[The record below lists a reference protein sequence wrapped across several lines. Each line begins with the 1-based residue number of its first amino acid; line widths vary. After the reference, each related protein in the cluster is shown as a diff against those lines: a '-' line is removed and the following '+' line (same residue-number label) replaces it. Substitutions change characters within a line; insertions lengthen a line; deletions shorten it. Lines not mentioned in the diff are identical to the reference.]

1 LDGLVDC
8 SQARCRVDPA
18 RNEYSNGLSVKI
30 TQNTKYHLAASLAL
44 LTFIV
49 YLPAL
54 RNEFVNWDDGPYVFA
69 NPHIRSMDGNFFKWA
84 FLEFHIMNWHPLT
97 WISHALDYALW
108 GLNPLGH
115 HLTSIILHGI
125 NTFLVVLLVIRL
137 LEAVHDS
144 RFTPHNSPFTF
155 IAAGVT
161 GLLFGLHPVHVE
173 SVAWVAE
180 RKDLLCALFFL
191 MSILAYAKYVGS
203 QESGVRGQGAE
214 GRSEGSGD
222 RGQGSGSNIKEK
234 SGQNKFFTN
243 KNYLLA
249 LGFFILA
256 LMSKPMAV
264 TLPVVLLILD
274 WQPFNRV
281 RSLKAFWAVCVEKLP
296 FAVLSLI
303 SSGLTVL
310 AQRSGGALELMEIV
324 PLSTRLLV
332 AMHSLIAYL
341 GKMLWPLDLIPFYPY
356 PRTVSLLSPEYLA
369 VIALVIGITIT
380 GIVTAK
386 KKQKVWLSVWFYY
399 LVTLAPVIGIIQ
411 VGGQAMADRYTYL
424 PSLGPFLL
432 MGLGAAWV
440 WGKIETSWK
449 RGLIVT
455 SAFMVFL
462 SLSFITFQQIGRWK
476 NDVDLWN
483 YVIEQEGHNVLFAY
497 FKRGQAFA
505 IRGQYEKAIEDY
517 NTVISLNVEEYSKA
531 YIERGFTYLK
541 AGQADLA
548 VADLKKA
555 CSLGD
560 NFGCKALLFIG
571 KKGS

>member
-1 LDGLVDC
+1 MMRPDSANPAKDC
-8 SQARCRVDPA
+8 PICFLESWRLKVQKT
-18 RNEYSNGLSVKI
+18 NTVKY
-30 TQNTKYHLAASLAL
+30 TYYLAATLAI
-44 LTFIV
+44 LTFLV

-115 HLTSIILHGI
+115 HLTNIMLHAL
-125 NTFLVVLLVIRL
+125 NTFVVVVVAMKL
-137 LEAVHDS
+137 LEAFKERSS
-144 RFTPHNSPFTF
+144 RSGQSFLSNNRALL
-155 IAAGVT
+155 IAAGIA

-191 MSILAYAKYVGS
+191 MSVMTYVKYAGS
-203 QESGVRGQGAE
+203 RQ
-214 GRSEGSGD
+214 SEGEAKDETG
-222 RGQGSGSNIKEK
+222 GKN
-234 SGQNKFFTN
+234 FLTN
-243 KNYLLA
+243 RQYLLS
-249 LGFFILA
+249 LGFFVLA

-264 TLPVVLLILD
+264 TLPAVLLILD
-274 WQPFNRV
+274 WNPFNRI
-281 RSLKAFWAVCVEKLP
+281 RSLKTFWAASVEKLP
-296 FAVLSLI
+296 FLALSLI
-303 SSGLTVL
+303 SSVLTVF

-332 AMHSLIAYL
+332 AVHSLIAYL

-356 PRTVSLLSPEYLA
+356 PRTVSLLSPEYFG
-369 VIALVIGITIT
+369 VVALVIGITIFC
-380 GIVTAK
+380 VVKAK
-386 KKQKVWLSVWFYY
+386 KKQTVWLSVWSYY
-399 LVTLAPVIGIIQ
+399 CVTLAPVLGIIQ

-449 RGLIVT
+449 RGLIAT
-455 SAFMVFL
+455 AAFMVFL
-462 SLSFITFQQIGRWK
+462 SLSFMTFQQIGRWK

-483 YVIEQEGHNVLFAY
+483 YVIEQEGHDVLFAY

-505 IRGQYEKAIEDY
+505 LRGQYEKAIEDY

-531 YIERGFTYLK
+531 YIERGLTYLQ

-560 NFGCKALLFIG
+560 NFGCKTLLFIG

>member
-1 LDGLVDC
+1 M
-8 SQARCRVDPA
+8 QQP
-18 RNEYSNGLSVKI
+18 YSVKY
-30 TQNTKYHLAASLAL
+30 KYYLAAAISL
-44 LTFIV
+44 LTLLV

-54 RNEFVNWDDGPYVFA
+54 PNEFVNWDDGPYVFA
-69 NPHIRSMDGNFFKWA
+69 NSHIRSMDGNFFQWA

-115 HLTSIILHGI
+115 HLTNIILHAL
-125 NTFLVVLLVIRL
+125 NTFVVVILAMRLFDAYQERSPRGGQSFLSNDRALLM
-137 LEAVHDS
+137 
-144 RFTPHNSPFTF
+144 
-155 IAAGVT
+155 AAGVA

-203 QESGVRGQGAE
+203 QGSGVRGQG
-214 GRSEGSGD
+214 SG
-222 RGQGSGSNIKEK
+222 NNTKEK
-234 SGQNKFFTN
+234 SDHKDVFTN
-243 KNYLLA
+243 KHYLLT
-249 LGFFILA
+249 LFFFILA

-274 WQPFNRV
+274 WHPFNRI
-281 RSLKAFWAVCVEKLP
+281 RSLKTFWAAGVEKLP
-296 FAVLSLI
+296 FVALSLI

-332 AMHSLIAYL
+332 AVHSLIAYL

-369 VIALVIGITIT
+369 AIALVIGITIT
-380 GIVTAK
+380 CLVNAK
-386 KKQKVWLSVWFYY
+386 KKQKVWLSVWFSYC
-399 LVTLAPVIGIIQ
+399 VTLAPVLGIIQ

-424 PSLGPFLL
+424 PSVGPFLL

-449 RGLIVT
+449 RGLIAT
-455 SAFMVFL
+455 AAFMMFL
-462 SLSFITFQQIGRWK
+462 SLSSLTIQQIGRWK
-476 NDVDLWN
+476 NDVDLWQ
-483 YVIEQEGHNVLFAY
+483 YVIEREGHNVLFAY

-531 YIERGFTYLK
+531 YLERGFTYLK
-541 AGQADLA
+541 AGRADLA

-560 NFGCKALLFIG
+560 NFGCKALLYIG
-571 KKGS
+571 KQGS